1 MNELVAQIGRH
12 GLALVFANAV
22 AERIGM
28 PVPALPALFVAGALS
43 ATGAISLAP
52 LLAIAVLAP
61 LAIDMIW
68 YLLGRWHG
76 ERVVRFICRIAL
88 SPEACVRQTQALFAR
103 RGLGS
108 LLYSKFVPGY
118 SIVVLPLA
126 GAARVPLLSFLVWD
140 GLGNL
145 LWAGSAVG
153 LGYLFHDAVGRF
165 LDAFRRLGLSA
176 AVLALAALA
185 LLVTMKWWERR
196 RFYKLLRLA
205 RISVEELRH
214 LIDGGNPPAIVDV
227 RTGRSYAMQHIP
239 GALRMTLEE
248 IGAHGERLAR
258 LPRDGEIVLYCNCPN
273 EGSAASVA
281 RALMDR
287 GFTRV
292 RPLAGGLESWLAAGH
307 PVEEDTIIELVSP
320 LRVKAV

>member
-1 MNELVAQIGRH
+1 MNELVAQIGQH
-12 GLALVFANAV
+12 GLALVFVNAMG
-22 AERIGM
+22 ERVGM

-43 ATGAISLAP
+43 ATGAIGVLP
-52 LLAIAVLAP
+52 LLAIAVSVP
-61 LAIDMIW
+61 LGIDLIW
-68 YLLGRWHG
+68 YLLGRWRG

-88 SPEACVRQTQALFAR
+88 SPAACVRQTEALFAR
-103 RGLGS
+103 RGLVS

-126 GAARVPLLSFLVWD
+126 GAARVPLFSFLVWD

-153 LGYLFHDAVGRF
+153 LGYLFHGAVGRF
-165 LDAFRRLGLSA
+165 LDAFQRLGLSA
-176 AVLALAALA
+176 AVIAVAALA
-185 LLVTMKWWERR
+185 LLVAMKWWERR

-205 RISVEELRH
+205 RISVEELRG
-214 LIDGGNPPAIVDV
+214 LIADGNPPAVVDV
-227 RTGRSYAMQHIP
+227 RTGRSYAAQHIP

-248 IGAHGERLAR
+248 IGSHGERLAA
-258 LPRDGEIVLYCNCPN
+258 LPRDGEIVLYCTCPN
-273 EGSAASVA
+273 EASAASVA

-292 RPLAGGLESWLAAGH
+292 RPLQGGLESWRAAGH
-307 PVEEDTIIELVSP
+307 PVEEDTLIELSSP
-320 LRVKAV
+320 RPAKAV